1 MTSEDDVDARDVP
14 EGMLKAEAEL
24 LAPGGAFET
33 EPVDVLGER
42 IDVFKNRARSLREL
56 VANSVGFG
64 DAEYLVFTDGVTER
78 RITFAEHER
87 AVASVAAALHDR
99 YGVGAGDRVAILA
112 ANCPEWIVTF
122 WATVSLGAVAVGLN
136 GWWTGPEIRYGIS
149 DSEPKLLVAD
159 AKRLARLDGDDP
171 GVSTVVIDNEFDALW
186 RHDLDA
192 ALFDTP
198 IAEDDPA
205 VILYTSGTTGRPKG
219 AVNTHRNVNALI
231 GINFFHGLRMLMV
244 QPPTPDAPPTCQLVT
259 SPLFHVSGLHNGA
272 VAFLVGGVKSVWIT
286 GRFDPALAL
295 RLIEAERITGWGF
308 TTALLH
314 RLVNDPDVER
324 YDLSS
329 IRQLGGGGSPLSRAL
344 HDRTKAVFPQ
354 VRDTMGVGYGLTE
367 SSALVSINP
376 GPELEQFPDSVGRP
390 LPTVEVEIRDPFG
403 APLADGE
410 EGEIHVRGPIVMLE
424 YWRRPGD
431 TADVIGSGRWLKTGD
446 IGRLEGGRLYLSSRK
461 RDLILRGGE
470 NVYPYEIEERIE
482 EHESVGEVAVV
493 GVDHE
498 ELGQEVKAIV
508 VAAPGATID
517 IEELRAWVAAEL
529 AYYKVPARWEVRDDP
544 LPRNALGKVMKTV
557 LMTDAANTFVEE

>member
-1 MTSEDDVDARDVP
+1 MDARDVP

-33 EPVDVLGER
+33 ETVDVLGER

-56 VANSVGFG
+56 VANSVGYG
-64 DAEYLVFTDGVTER
+64 DAEYLVFTDGATER
-78 RITFAEHER
+78 RITFVEHER
-87 AVASVAAALHDR
+87 GVASVAAALRDR
-99 YGVGAGDRVAILA
+99 HGVGAGDRVAILA

-136 GWWTGPEIRYGIS
+136 GWLTGPEIRYGIS
-149 DSEPKLLVAD
+149 DSEPTLLVAD
-159 AKRLARLDGDDP
+159 AKRLARLGGDDP
-171 GVSTVVIDNEFDALW
+171 GVPTVVIDEEFDALW
-186 RHDLDA
+186 HHDLDA
-192 ALFDTP
+192 ALSDTP

-244 QPPTPDAPPTCQLVT
+244 QPPTTDAPPTCQLVT
-259 SPLFHVSGLHNGA
+259 SPLFHVSGLHNAA
-272 VAFLVGGVKSVWIT
+272 VAFLVGGVKSVWTT

-295 RLIEAERITGWGF
+295 RLIEAEGITGWGF

-314 RLVNDPDVER
+314 RLVNDPDVDR

-376 GPELEQFPDSVGRP
+376 GPELEKFPDSVGRP
-390 LPTVEVEIRDPFG
+390 LPTVDVEIRD
-403 APLADGE
+403 ADATPLAEGE

-424 YWRRPGD
+424 YWRRADD
-431 TADVIGSGRWLKTGD
+431 TADVIRAGRWLKTGD
-446 IGRLEGGRLYLSSRK
+446 IGRLEGGRLFLASRK

-470 NVYPYEIEERIE
+470 NVYPVEIEQRLE
-482 EHESVGEVAVV
+482 EHRSVAEAAVIA
-493 GVDHE
+493 VDHE
-498 ELGQEVKAIV
+498 ELGQEVQAIV
-508 VAAPGATID
+508 VAAPGVTID
-517 IEELRAWVAAEL
+517 IEELRSWVAADL
-529 AYYKVPARWEVRDDP
+529 AYYKVPAHWEVRGEP
-544 LPRNALGKVMKTV
+544 LPRNASGKVVKTV

>member
-1 MTSEDDVDARDVP
+1 VDARDVP

-56 VANSVGFG
+56 VANSAGFG

-87 AVASVAAALHDR
+87 AVASVAAALFDR

-136 GWWTGPEIRYGIS
+136 GWWTGSEIRYGIS

-171 GVSTVVIDNEFDALW
+171 GVPTVVIDDEFDALW

-192 ALFDTP
+192 ALPDTP

-231 GINFFHGLRMLMV
+231 GINFFHGLRMLMA
-244 QPPTPDAPPTCQLVT
+244 QPPTADAPPTCQLVT

-272 VAFLVGGVKSVWIT
+272 VAFLVGGVKSVWTT

-403 APLADGE
+403 APVADGE

-424 YWRRPGD
+424 YWRRRGD

-446 IGRLEGGRLYLSSRK
+446 IGRLEGGRLYLASRK

-470 NVYPYEIEERIE
+470 NVYPYEIEQRIE

-529 AYYKVPARWEVRDDP
+529 AYYKVPAHWEVRDDP